1 VQVAIIPV
9 QDDSPE
15 VISYVSALADRLRA
29 AGLRADV
36 DDKPGVL
43 AAIGHVFAEEGVSIS
58 SFIQKDASVQ
68 DRTAELVVTTHP
80 SSDSSLQKARAGI
93 AKLEPV
99 HAVSSF
105 LRVF

>member
-1 VQVAIIPV
+1 M
-9 QDDSPE
+9 DE
-15 VISYVSALADRLRA
+15 VMTRA
-29 AGLRADV
+29 YYRIRV
-36 DDKPGVL
+36 DDRAGVL
-43 AAIGHVFAEEGVSIS
+43 AAIGQVYAEEGVSIS

-80 SSDSSLQKARAGI
+80 SSEASLQKARAGI